1 MASMTRRG
9 AVVVVALAVGCAVP
23 GRAATAQRAAVK
35 FTIDSNDLVRVPVTL
50 GDSLRRSLIFDT
62 GASIDA
68 LAPSLIKA
76 LHGTPAGELDA
87 PRMTGEILHIPL
99 YRIDRMRV
107 GDLELKNVLVGSV
120 EILDQ
125 MGLPGILSLNDF
137 REQPVTLDF
146 LHDELVPESPS
157 SLARRKS
164 AGVSV
169 PIRSDDLRGE
179 AIDMFADFSL
189 AGVRGEC
196 VIDTGSQ
203 APTISTRLLTR
214 LGIDSTGPGVR
225 VRHSTTIGGATQISY
240 LTTIPTLALAA
251 DTAIRQDQPH
261 VIFSDIIYD
270 CNVGLD
276 WWKGKTM
283 TIDLRSHRLLVGRS

>member
-1 MASMTRRG
+1 MTSG
-9 AVVVVALAVGCAVP
+9 APLSRMGIAVALVVGCAT
-23 GRAATAQRAAVK
+23 AASAQRAAVK
-35 FTIDSNDLVRVPVTL
+35 FTIDSNDLIRVPVTL

-68 LAPSLIKA
+68 LAPSLITA

-99 YRIDRMRV
+99 YRIDRLRV
-107 GDLELKNVLVGSV
+107 GDSELRNVLVGSV

-137 REQPVTLDF
+137 RQQPVTLDF
-146 LHDELVPESPS
+146 MHDELVPESPS
-157 SLARRKS
+157 SLERRQAAS
-164 AGVSV
+164 VSI

-179 AIDMFADFSL
+179 AIDIFADFSV

-203 APTISTRLLTR
+203 APTISTRLLAR

-225 VRHSTTIGGATQISY
+225 VRRSTTIGGATQISY
-240 LTTIPTLALAA
+240 LTTIPSVALAA
-251 DTAIRQDQPH
+251 DSTIRQDRPH

-283 TIDLRSHRLLVGRS
+283 TIDLQTHRLLIGRS

>member
-1 MASMTRRG
+1 MAVLFTL
-9 AVVVVALAVGCAVP
+9 VVGCAT
-23 GRAATAQRAAVK
+23 AASAQGAAVK
-35 FTIDSNDLVRVPVTL
+35 FVIDSNDLVRVPVTL

-62 GASIDA
+62 GAGIDA

-99 YRIDRMRV
+99 YRIDRLRV
-107 GDLELKNVLVGSV
+107 GDLELKGVLVGSV

-125 MGLPGILSLNDF
+125 MGLPGIMSLNDF

-146 LHDELVPESPS
+146 LHNELVPESPA
-157 SLARRKS
+157 SLERRKS
-164 AGVSV
+164 AGVSI

-179 AIDMFADFSL
+179 AIDMFADFLL

-203 APTISTRLLTR
+203 APTISTRLLAV

-225 VRHSTTIGGATQISY
+225 MRRSTTIGGATQTSY
-240 LTTIPTLALAA
+240 LTTIPSVALAT
-251 DTAIRQDQPH
+251 DTTIRQDRPH

-276 WWKGKTM
+276 WWKGRTM
-283 TIDLRSHRLLVGRS
+283 TIDLHTHRLVISTSNNASH

>member
-1 MASMTRRG
+1 LAL
-9 AVVVVALAVGCAVP
+9 AVALAIGCQVP
-23 GRAATAQRAAVK
+23 ATAAAQRAAVK
-35 FTIDSNDLVRVPVTL
+35 FTIDSNDLVRLPVTL
-50 GDSLRRSLIFDT
+50 GDSVRRSLIFDT

-68 LAPSLIKA
+68 LAPSLIRA

-99 YRIDRMRV
+99 YRIDRVRV
-107 GDLELKNVLVGSV
+107 GDLELRDVLVGSV

-125 MGLPGILSLNDF
+125 MGLPGIMSLNDF

-157 SLARRKS
+157 SLERRKS
-164 AGVSV
+164 AGVSI

-179 AIDMFADFSL
+179 AVDLFADFSL

-203 APTISTRLLTR
+203 APTLSTRLLGP

-225 VRHSTTIGGATQISY
+225 VRRGTTIGGATQVSY
-240 LTTIPTLALAA
+240 LTTIPSVALAE
-251 DTAIRQDQPH
+251 DTAIRQDRPR

-276 WWKGKTM
+276 WWKGKAM
-283 TIDLRSHRLLVGRS
+283 TIDLHAHRLVISTAGNASH